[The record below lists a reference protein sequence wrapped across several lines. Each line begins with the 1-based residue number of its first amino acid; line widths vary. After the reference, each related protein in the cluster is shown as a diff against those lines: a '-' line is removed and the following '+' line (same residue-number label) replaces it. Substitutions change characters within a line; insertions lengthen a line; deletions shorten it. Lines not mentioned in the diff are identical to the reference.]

1 MSSYR
6 TQTKKIDVCNV
17 KAVLVPQ
24 GQKLATG
31 GRGFSLISHNASL
44 SGPSWTGK
52 SGPDFVFPFCLCLL
66 RSRDLLL
73 LFPFPLLPRKAQ
85 RCPVSNVLFYI
96 LALGAGLLEDKSGIL
111 CCLQGFPQGTEHET
125 QTYIKSY
132 PVCKHHTP
140 SASH

>member
-1 MSSYR
+1 MRSWCHHIEHRQKNRRLKHQSCIGASGSEACR
-6 TQTKKIDVCNV
+6 WGR
-17 KAVLVPQ
+17 VL
-24 GQKLATG
+24 
-31 GRGFSLISHNASL
+31 SLISHNASL

-52 SGPDFVFPFCLCLL
+52 SGPDLVQALC
-66 RSRDLLL
+66 
-73 LFPFPLLPRKAQ
+73 PPVPLKVEGLAPPLPSKAQ